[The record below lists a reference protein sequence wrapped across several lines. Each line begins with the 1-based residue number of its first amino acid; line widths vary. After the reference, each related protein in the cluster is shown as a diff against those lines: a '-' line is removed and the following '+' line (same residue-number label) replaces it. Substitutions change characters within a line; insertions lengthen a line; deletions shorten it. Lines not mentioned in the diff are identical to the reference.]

1 MFSLRIIK
9 THLFIRVPGLISVSV
24 VLITQIASNRAFLQD
39 KLEKTHKD
47 KPLAVNN
54 R

>member
-1 MFSLRIIK
+1 MHIFSD
-9 THLFIRVPGLISVSV
+9 HNNLFIRVPGLISASV
-24 VLITQIASNRAFLQD
+24 IIITQIASDRAFLQE